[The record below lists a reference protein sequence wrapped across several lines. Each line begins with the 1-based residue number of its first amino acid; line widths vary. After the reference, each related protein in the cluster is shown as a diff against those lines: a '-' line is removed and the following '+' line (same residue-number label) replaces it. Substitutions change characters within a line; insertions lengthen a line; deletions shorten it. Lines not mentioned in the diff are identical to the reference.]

1 MIRRFCDLCG
11 AEMTERNTPFGGSIG
26 RMGTKLKR
34 LDCVM
39 TVEVITG
46 RDSTSNAGDF
56 CKHCILDALQELD
69 DRPKPTDRRDIY
81 SELGD
86 ALGSDPMDSHEGRLA
101 RAKRARLALDA
112 NRAPNGALTGS
123 PSASPGRTRG

>member
-26 RMGTKLKR
+26 RMGAKLKR

-56 CKHCILDALQELD
+56 CKHCILDALQDMD

-81 SELGD
+81 SEIAE
-86 ALGSDPMDSHEGRLA
+86 ALGCDAMDSHESRVD
-101 RAKRARLALDA
+101 RATRACKALEA
-112 NRAPNGALTGS
+112 SRRAA
-123 PSASPGRTRG
+123 